1 MEIYLKEERNTEAY
15 KLTLNIDIENIVKIE
30 NIYNHHKIH
39 WRKIYKVIQQELFVE
54 IDIFPEKKNKIQ
66 EKCKWAF

>member
-39 WRKIYKVIQQELFVE
+39 WRKIYKVIQQELF
-54 IDIFPEKKNKIQ
+54 DKT
-66 EKCKWAF
+66 EKCPEEFF